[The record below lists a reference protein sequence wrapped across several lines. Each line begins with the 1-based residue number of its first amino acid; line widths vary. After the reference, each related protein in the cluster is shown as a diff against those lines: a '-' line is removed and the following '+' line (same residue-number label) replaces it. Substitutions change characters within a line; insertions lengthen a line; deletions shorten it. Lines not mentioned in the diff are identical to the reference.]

1 MRRFLRF
8 GMGFAAVWLL
18 STMTAWGAGA
28 GSCSE
33 LAKVALPNTT
43 VTAAQ
48 VVAAGKFEPPAG
60 SQKGK
65 GPNPF
70 LDLPAFCRVT
80 ATLAPTPDS
89 DIKVEVWLPVEGWN
103 GKYEAVGNGGWAGVI
118 GYPALATAVRRG
130 YAASATDTG
139 HVGANASFVPGHPEK
154 LNDYAFRSEHEMTV
168 RSKSL
173 IEAFYGN
180 RIKYSYWN
188 GCSTGGKQ
196 GLTEAQRYPND
207 FDGIIA
213 GAPANYMIHLHVW
226 SVYVAQAT
234 HKDDSSA
241 LPADKLSLLH
251 NAVLEAC
258 DAADG
263 VKDGILDDPRK
274 CHFDPEVLACKNGDG
289 AACLNP
295 SQVKAAKQIYTA
307 PLNPKTKKEIFPT
320 MQPGSELGWTALAGP
335 TPASVATDTFKYWI
349 FNKPDWNFMTLNL
362 DKDVEAADK
371 IDNHRNNAIDPNL
384 KPFFSHNGKLL
395 MYHGWSD
402 QLIAPENSIN
412 YYSSVVKS
420 VGASKAADSMRLF
433 MVPGMA
439 HCGGGEGPNTF
450 DQVTALE
457 QWVEQGKA
465 PETMVASR
473 TRAGQVDRTRP
484 LCAFPQVAKYKGSGS
499 TDDAANFACALP

>member
-1 MRRFLRF
+1 MRGFLPAGTF
-8 GMGFAAVWLL
+8 LAAVLL
-18 STMTAWGAGA
+18 AAAPARAT
-28 GSCSE
+28 SCE
-33 LAKVALPNTT
+33 DLAKVSLPGTT
-43 VTAAQ
+43 VTMSK
-48 VVAAGKFEPPAG
+48 VIPAGAFEPPAG
-60 SQKGK
+60 TQKGK
-65 GPNPF
+65 GGNPF
-70 LDLPAFCRVT
+70 AEAPAFCRVA

-89 DIKVEVWLPVEGWN
+89 DIKVEVWLPVDGWN
-103 GKYEAVGNGGWAGVI
+103 GKYQAVGNGGWAGVI

-130 YAASATDTG
+130 YATSATDTG
-139 HVGANASFVPGHPEK
+139 HVGATANFVPGHPEK
-154 LNDYAFRSEHEMTV
+154 LNDYAYRSEHEMTV

-196 GLTEAQRYPND
+196 GLTEAQRYPDD

-234 HKDDSSA
+234 HKDIDSA

-258 DAADG
+258 DAIDG
-263 VKDGILDDPRK
+263 VKDGIIDDPRK
-274 CHFDPEVLACKNGDG
+274 CHFDPAVLACKEGSG
-289 AACLNP
+289 EACLNS
-295 SQVKAAKQIYTA
+295 SQVKAAKQIYAA
-307 PLNPKTKKEIFPT
+307 PVNPRTKKEVFPP
-320 MQPGSELGWTALAGP
+320 MEPGSELGWTALAGP
-335 TPASVATDTFKYWI
+335 VPASVATDTFKYWI
-349 FNKPDWNFMTLNL
+349 FNKPDWDFLTLNL
-362 DKDVEAADK
+362 DKDVETADK

-384 KPFFSHNGKLL
+384 KPYFSHNGKLL

-412 YYSSVVKS
+412 YFHNVVNA
-420 VGASKAADSMRLF
+420 VGASKAADSIRLF

-439 HCGGGEGPNTF
+439 HCQGGEGPNTF

-457 QWVEQGKA
+457 NWVEHGKA
-465 PETMVASR
+465 PEEMTASR
-473 TRAGQVDRTRP
+473 TRAGAVDRTRP
-484 LCAFPQVAKYKGSGS
+484 LCAYPQVAKYKGSGS
-499 TDDAANFACALP
+499 TDDAASFACSLP